1 MCAIAGVVGNKIN
14 QIKKMTSIMRHR
26 GPDDEKIKIYN
37 QKKVSLSMLRLSIL
51 DLKSNA
57 TIKGSVVS
65 KYGVNILNES
75 VSIIKDN
82 LPLFEGQSIG
92 LDPFI
97 IPESYLEY

>member
-1 MCAIAGVVGNKIN
+1 L
-14 QIKKMTSIMRHR
+14 
-26 GPDDEKIKIYN
+26 YN
-37 QKKVSLSMLRLSIL
+37 ESPIL
-51 DLKSNA
+51 DFKSNV

-65 KYGVNILNES
+65 KYGVNILYES